1 RNECADEDAMAGVE
15 YTTAVQRWLRGEGP
29 ATHLPQ
35 RPAAQP
41 VPVYVAALTSRTV
54 EAAAAVAD
62 GIMPLFWSVERV
74 RRSTAWVERGR
85 ARAGGRGPLDVTLG
99 LPTFIGEDLGAL
111 REAARQNLGLYTTFP
126 YFQHLF
132 RASGFAEEAA
142 RMEQG
147 AGGAALSDRLLDAI
161 CLLGPVERCQER
173 LAEYRE
179 AGVDLPIL
187 MPPIG
192 VEGARGVIHAFRRE
206 ARTLA
211 GAV

>member
-1 RNECADEDAMAGVE
+1 M
-15 YTTAVQRWLRGEGP
+15 TT
-29 ATHLPQ
+29 
-35 RPAAQP
+35 
-41 VPVYVAALTSRTV
+41 
-54 EAAAAVAD
+54 
-62 GIMPLFWSVERV
+62 
-74 RRSTAWVERGR
+74 GR
-85 ARAGGRGPLDVTLG
+85 Q
-99 LPTFIGEDLGAL
+99 

-132 RASGFAEEAA
+132 RVSGFAEEAQQ
-142 RMEQG
+142 MEHG

-161 CLLGPVERCQER
+161 CLIGPLARCQER
-173 LAEYRE
+173 LAAYRD

-192 VEGARGVIHAFRRE
+192 VEGARSVIQAFRRE